1 MDTTHL
7 SQAFQDGL
15 KIEDPFFGEITLRH
29 CPLGELML
37 TTGQVIA
44 CDPIVYP
51 GTKPFN
57 MTLSPGRYP
66 VVACVAEFASHGYH
80 EVAYAILQLTEQ
92 EPARW
97 EIATK
102 AGQDASK
109 LEEGHIFCYPVDAGT
124 GCFMDVDAAAAFQR
138 RLDEDPD
145 YCQELIYSYN
155 DYLNLPLN
163 PATGANAIFF
173 TSGWGD
179 GFYASYW
186 GYDAEDNI
194 VCLITDFSLL
204 GHPIFS
210 SNSGRPSGKLKTLAR
225 RLLHL

>member
-7 SQAFQDGL
+7 QQARQDGL
-15 KIEDPFFGEITLRH
+15 KIEDPVFGEITLRH

-51 GTKPFN
+51 GTKPFH
-57 MTLSPGRYP
+57 MTLRPGRYP
-66 VVACVAEFASHGYH
+66 VVACVAKLARYGDY
-80 EVAYAILQLTEQ
+80 VTAYAILQLSAQ
-92 EPARW
+92 EPTRW
-97 EIATK
+97 ELATK
-102 AGQDASK
+102 AGQDASTLK
-109 LEEGHIFCYPVDAGT
+109 EEQFFGYLVDAGT
-124 GCFMDVDAAAAFQR
+124 GCFMDVDAAAALQR
-138 RLDEDPD
+138 RFDEDPD

-155 DYLNLPLN
+155 EYLNLPLN

-194 VCLITDFSLL
+194 ACLVTDFGLL
-204 GHPIFS
+204 SHPIFS
-210 SNSGRPSGKLKTLAR
+210 SSSGRPSRKLKTLAR
-225 RLLHL
+225 RLFHF